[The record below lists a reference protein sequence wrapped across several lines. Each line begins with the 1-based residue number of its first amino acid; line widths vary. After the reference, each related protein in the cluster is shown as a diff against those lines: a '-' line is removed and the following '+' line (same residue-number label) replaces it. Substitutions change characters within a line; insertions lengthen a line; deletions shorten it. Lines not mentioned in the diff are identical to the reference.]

1 MNKKK
6 PIRLLIAD
14 DHLVI
19 RSGIKAVL
27 SVYSDIDLVGEASN
41 GQEAV
46 ELCEKFKPD
55 VVLMDLIMPDTGG
68 IEATTEIIKK
78 QPDAK
83 VIILSSFKDS
93 DLVEGSLKAGAISY
107 LMKNAS
113 AEEIVEAIRDAYDG
127 KSVISSEV
135 TQVLVS
141 EMKKQKAT
149 AYNLTRRE
157 KEILALMVEGLS
169 NKEIAKRLVVS
180 NYAVKFHVSNILNKL
195 GVYSRSG
202 AVSLAL
208 KQNLVI

>member
-1 MNKKK
+1 MNKEK
-6 PIRLLIAD
+6 PIKVLVAD

-27 SVYSDIDLVGEASN
+27 TVYDDIYLVGEASS

-46 ELCEKFKPD
+46 DMCEKLKPD
-55 VVLMDLIMPDTGG
+55 VVLMDLIMPGIDG

-78 QPDAK
+78 WPDIK
-83 VIILSSFKDS
+83 VIILSSFKDGN
-93 DLVEGSLKAGAISY
+93 LVEGSLKAGAISY
-107 LMKNAS
+107 LLKNAS
-113 AEEIVEAIRDAYDG
+113 ADEIVKAIRDAYSG
-127 KSVISSEV
+127 KSLISSEV

-157 KEILALMVEGLS
+157 KEILTLMVEGLS

-195 GVYSRSG
+195 GVYSRAG